1 MDDTINTSNLE
12 RLRLKRRLKAQ
23 RRMMRIK
30 ADPERYKAYLEKC
43 RNSANKANQK
53 KYNDPEK
60 YRKWLEENRI
70 RSLRF
75 YNERIRVNEERYNK
89 LKEYNKQNHKQYILK
104 IKSDPVQFELYKTK
118 QKEEIKK
125 NGKLRKQRHV
135 FKRLAKSANRQYKN
149 GTVTPFDLW
158 KIAKKQKCKCVFT
171 GQKLT
176 SDNMSAD
183 HIISKS
189 KGGLNVPS
197 NIRLVLKPINI
208 ARQNMTDE
216 EFVDLCKSV
225 VNYSS

>member
-1 MDDTINTSNLE
+1 M
-12 RLRLKRRLKAQ
+12 
-23 RRMMRIK
+23 
-30 ADPERYKAYLEKC
+30 
-43 RNSANKANQK
+43 
-53 KYNDPEK
+53 
-60 YRKWLEENRI
+60 
-70 RSLRF
+70 
-75 YNERIRVNEERYNK
+75 
-89 LKEYNKQNHKQYILK
+89 
-104 IKSDPVQFELYKTK
+104 
-118 QKEEIKK
+118 
-125 NGKLRKQRHV
+125 RKQRHV

-208 ARQNMTDE
+208 ARQNMNDE